1 MRKGNLSRALSALLT
16 AVLLLTLAPI
26 ALATPQNDTFIY
38 AIDGDPGNDINP
50 ISTSGR
56 FDLMAER
63 MLYSTLYNYY
73 GDDDITWLL
82 AESMDISEDM
92 RTLTVH
98 LRDGVKW
105 HDGEPFTA
113 DDVVFTYEMIMKFP
127 HANGYDGLVYDGQK
141 VEVEKIDDLTVEFR
155 IPVTNPA
162 IVELL
167 PAEHYIF
174 PKHIYDGDETFEN
187 NPKNAEPV
195 GTGPYMLGEYVAGQ
209 YMRFEANAEYFL
221 GAPIIQTMIYQIVSD
236 KNAAMLALRTGEINA
251 LVIDNANAVDFE
263 GSSVEIHAYPEDRVG
278 YVSFNMASDRV
289 QDDNLRKAVFYAFNR
304 EEINTGAYLS
314 EEFYENAYSFLP
326 SAALFYTSDLERYDN
341 DPEKAQELLAE
352 VDNIPTLRLAFQ
364 ANNPTTETQALI
376 MQQNLRNVG
385 ITLELQATEWNSL
398 IAKMEDPANQDFD
411 LFISGYIMGT
421 DPLNYA
427 SLFMTGSASNYSHMS
442 DEELDGLFAAGAIE
456 TDVAKR
462 EELYVGAQRRLADLA
477 VQYPM
482 VTNMRLL
489 GVTMDV
495 DPASVEAARLVPIY
509 TFEDM
514 SKLAWK

>member
-1 MRKGNLSRALSALLT
+1 MRKNTLPRALSALL
-16 AVLLLTLAPI
+16 AVVLLLSLAPM
-26 ALATPQNDTFIY
+26 ALATLQNDTLIY

-82 AESMDISEDM
+82 AESMDVSEDM

-98 LRDGVKW
+98 LRDGVVW
-105 HDGEPFTA
+105 HDGEPFTSA
-113 DDVVFTYEMIMKFP
+113 DVVYTYEMIMTYP
-127 HANGYDGLVYDGQK
+127 HANGYDGLVYNGEK
-141 VEVEKIDDLTVEFR
+141 IEVEAIDDLTVEFR

-162 IVELL
+162 IIELL
-167 PAEHYIF
+167 PSEHYIF

-195 GTGPYMLGEYVAGQ
+195 GTGPYKLGEYVAGQ
-209 YMRFEANAEYFL
+209 YLRFEANEDYFL
-221 GAPIIQTMIYQIVSD
+221 GAPNIQTIIYQVVTD
-236 KNAAMLALRTGEINA
+236 KNSAMLALRTGEINA
-251 LVIDNANAVDFE
+251 LIIDNANAVDFE
-263 GSSVEIHAYPEDRVG
+263 GSDVEIHAYPEDRVG
-278 YVSFNMASDRV
+278 YVAFNMASDRV
-289 QDDNLRKAVFYAFNR
+289 QDENLRKAVFYAFNR
-304 EEINTGAYLS
+304 DEINTGAYLS

-326 SAALFYTSDLERYDN
+326 SAALYWTDDLERYDN
-341 DPEKAQELLAE
+341 DVEKAKELLAE
-352 VDNIPTLRLAFQ
+352 VDNIPTLRIAFQ

-376 MQQNLRNVG
+376 MQQNLRNIG
-385 ITLELQATEWNSL
+385 IDLELQATEWNSL
-398 IAKMEDPANQDFD
+398 VTKMEDANNQDYD

-427 SLFMTGSASNYSHMS
+427 TMFVSDSAYNYSHMS
-442 DEELDGLFAAGAIE
+442 DQELDDLFAAGATEID
-456 TDVAKR
+456 TAKR
-462 EELYVGAQRRLADLA
+462 EEIYVSAQQRLAGLA
-477 VQYPM
+477 VQYPL

-489 GVTMDV
+489 GVTADV